1 MTPGLIPP
9 RTPPTA
15 DDYHPPALLANPH
28 VQSVLASSLVR
39 RLIDGRRHHE
49 VLARST
55 ELILD
60 GGDGARLQGFHA
72 RPDRGLEPR
81 GLAVVFHGWEGSAHS
96 AYVLNLSR
104 RLLAEG
110 WEVAR
115 LNFRDHGDT
124 HHLNAEIFHSCR
136 IAEVVGAVK
145 DLACRYPAR
154 PLVAAGF
161 SLGGNFALRVAL
173 RARDHGIP
181 LAGVAAVCPAI
192 HPPNILTAI
201 ERGAPIYNIY
211 FMMQWRESL
220 RRKQALFPDRYAFPP
235 EVFKLSMRELT
246 RFLIENYTEIEGL
259 DAYLNG
265 YSIAGD
271 RLAALDVP
279 AAILTSRDDPIIP
292 VSDFEALTLPPTVRL
307 DITRH
312 GGHCGF
318 IAGWSLRSWA
328 EDWVVARL
336 AEFAGNA
343 PEAPV
348 AIHPRGLIERP
359 APGEPGA

>member
-1 MTPGLIPP
+1 MTAGLTPP

-15 DDYHPPALLANPH
+15 GDYRPPALLANAH
-28 VQSVLASSLVR
+28 VQSVLASSAVR

-55 ELILD
+55 ALILD
-60 GGDGARLQGFHA
+60 GGDGTRLQGFHA
-72 RPDRGLEPR
+72 RPDRGLAPR
-81 GLAVVFHGWEGSAHS
+81 GLAVVFHGWEGSANS

-136 IAEVVGAVK
+136 IDEVVGAVG
-145 DLACRYPAR
+145 DLARRYPAR

-173 RARDHGIP
+173 RAAAAGIP

-201 ERGAPIYNIY
+201 ERGARIYDIY

-220 RRKQALFPDRYAFPP
+220 KRKQALFPGRYAFPP
-235 EVFKLSMRELT
+235 EVYKLSMRELT
-246 RFLIENYTEIEGL
+246 RFLIENFTEFEGL
-259 DAYLNG
+259 DAYLHG

-271 RLAALDVP
+271 RLAALEVP
-279 AAILTSRDDPIIP
+279 AAILTARDDPIIP
-292 VSDFEALTLPPTVRL
+292 VSDFEELVLPSTVRL
-307 DITRH
+307 DIAPH

-318 IAGWSLRSWA
+318 ITGWSLRSWA
-328 EDWVVARL
+328 EDWVAARL
-336 AEFAGNA
+336 AEFAPN
-343 PEAPV
+343 
-348 AIHPRGLIERP
+348 
-359 APGEPGA
+359 APGEPGAMKPEAL

>member
-1 MTPGLIPP
+1 MTGNPMAP

-15 DDYHPPALLANPH
+15 DDYHPPALLANAH
-28 VQSVLASSLVR
+28 VQSVLASSVVR

-60 GGDGARLQGFHA
+60 GGDGVRLQGFHA
-72 RPDRGLEPR
+72 RPDRGTAPR
-81 GLAVVFHGWEGSAHS
+81 GLAVVFHGWEGSANS

-136 IAEVVGAVK
+136 IAEVVGAVG
-145 DLACRYPAR
+145 DLARRVPAR

-173 RARDHGIP
+173 RAPAAGIP

-192 HPPNILTAI
+192 HPPNVLAAL
-201 ERGAPIYNIY
+201 EQGLRIYDVY

-235 EVFKLSMRELT
+235 EVFRLSMRELT
-246 RFLIENYTEIEGL
+246 RYVIERYTEFEGL
-259 DAYLNG
+259 DAYLDG

-271 RLAALDVP
+271 RLAALEVP

-292 VSDFEALTLPPTVRL
+292 VSDFERLALPPTVRL
-307 DITRH
+307 DVTRH

-336 AEFAGNA
+336 AEFARAATGEPDGASA
-343 PEAPV
+343 P
-348 AIHPRGLIERP
+348 P
-359 APGEPGA
+359 AP

>member
-1 MTPGLIPP
+1 MNSGHRPSP
-9 RTPPTA
+9 TPPIA
-15 DDYHPPALLANPH
+15 GDYRPPALLGNAH
-28 VQSVLASSLVR
+28 VQSVLASSAVR

-60 GGDGARLQGFHA
+60 GGDGVRLQGFHA
-72 RPDRGLEPR
+72 RPDRGQPTR
-81 GLAVVFHGWEGSAHS
+81 GLAVVFHGWEGSANS

-104 RLLAEG
+104 RLLSEG

-115 LNFRDHGDT
+115 INFRDHGGT

-136 IAEVVGAVK
+136 IDEVVGAVA
-145 DLACRYPAR
+145 DLARRYPAR
-154 PLVAAGF
+154 PMVAAGF

-173 RARDHGIP
+173 RAPAAGIP
-181 LAGVAAVCPAI
+181 LAGVAAVCPAV

-201 ERGAPIYNIY
+201 EGGSPIYDIY

-220 RRKQALFPDRYAFPP
+220 RRKQRLFPDRYAFPP
-235 EVFKLSMRELT
+235 EVYKLSMRELT
-246 RFLIENYTEIEGL
+246 RFLIENFTEFEGL
-259 DAYLNG
+259 DAYLHG

-271 RLAALDVP
+271 RLAALSIP

-292 VSDFEALTLPPTVRL
+292 VSDFEELVLPPTVRL
-307 DITRH
+307 DVARH

-318 IAGWSLRSWA
+318 ITGWSLRSWA
-328 EDWVVARL
+328 EDWLAARV
-336 AEFAGNA
+336 AEFGGAAGD
-343 PEAPV
+343 
-348 AIHPRGLIERP
+348 
-359 APGEPGA
+359 

>member
-1 MTPGLIPP
+1 VNSGHRPSP
-9 RTPPTA
+9 TPPIA
-15 DDYHPPALLANPH
+15 GDYRPPALLRNAH
-28 VQSVLASSLVR
+28 VQSVLASSAVR

-60 GGDGARLQGFHA
+60 GGDGVRLQGFHA
-72 RPDRGLEPR
+72 RPDRGQPTR
-81 GLAVVFHGWEGSAHS
+81 GLAVVFHGWEGSANS

-115 LNFRDHGDT
+115 INFRDHGGT

-136 IAEVVGAVK
+136 IDEVVGAVA
-145 DLACRYPAR
+145 DLARRYPAR
-154 PLVAAGF
+154 PMIAAGF

-173 RARDHGIP
+173 RAPAAGIP
-181 LAGVAAVCPAI
+181 LAGVAAVCPAV

-201 ERGAPIYNIY
+201 EGGSPIYDIY

-220 RRKQALFPDRYAFPP
+220 RRKQRLFPDRYSFPP
-235 EVFKLSMRELT
+235 EVYKLSMRELT
-246 RFLIENYTEIEGL
+246 RFLIENFTEFDGL
-259 DAYLNG
+259 DAYLHG

-271 RLAALDVP
+271 RLAALEVP

-292 VSDFEALTLPPTVRL
+292 VSDFEELVLPPTVRL
-307 DITRH
+307 DVARH

-318 IAGWSLRSWA
+318 ITGWSLRSWA
-328 EDWVVARL
+328 EDWLAARV
-336 AEFAGNA
+336 AEFG
-343 PEAPV
+343 
-348 AIHPRGLIERP
+348 
-359 APGEPGA
+359 GAVGD

>member
-1 MTPGLIPP
+1 MNSGHRPSP
-9 RTPPTA
+9 TPPIA
-15 DDYHPPALLANPH
+15 GDYRPPALLRNAH
-28 VQSVLASSLVR
+28 VQSVLASSAVR

-60 GGDGARLQGFHA
+60 GGDGVRLQGFHA
-72 RPDRGLEPR
+72 RPDRGQPTR
-81 GLAVVFHGWEGSAHS
+81 GLAVVFHGWEGSANS

-104 RLLAEG
+104 RLLSEG

-115 LNFRDHGDT
+115 INFRDHGGT

-136 IAEVVGAVK
+136 IDEVVGAVA
-145 DLACRYPAR
+145 DLARRYPAR
-154 PLVAAGF
+154 PMVAAGF

-173 RARDHGIP
+173 RAPAAGIP
-181 LAGVAAVCPAI
+181 LAGVAAVCPAV

-201 ERGAPIYNIY
+201 EGGSPIYDIY

-220 RRKQALFPDRYAFPP
+220 RRKQRLFPDRYAFPP
-235 EVFKLSMRELT
+235 EVYKLSMRELT
-246 RFLIENYTEIEGL
+246 RFLIENFTEFEGL
-259 DAYLNG
+259 DAYLHG

-271 RLAALDVP
+271 RLAALSIP

-292 VSDFEALTLPPTVRL
+292 VSDFEELVLPPTVRL
-307 DITRH
+307 DVARH

-318 IAGWSLRSWA
+318 ITGWSLRSWA
-328 EDWVVARL
+328 EDWLAARV
-336 AEFAGNA
+336 AEFGGAAGD
-343 PEAPV
+343 
-348 AIHPRGLIERP
+348 
-359 APGEPGA
+359 

>member
-1 MTPGLIPP
+1 MNSGHRPSP
-9 RTPPTA
+9 TPPIA
-15 DDYHPPALLANPH
+15 GDYRPPALLRNAH
-28 VQSVLASSLVR
+28 VQSVLASSAVR

-60 GGDGARLQGFHA
+60 GGDGVRLQCFHA
-72 RPDRGLEPR
+72 RPDRGQPTR
-81 GLAVVFHGWEGSAHS
+81 GLAVVFHGWEGSANS

-115 LNFRDHGDT
+115 INFRDHGGT

-136 IAEVVGAVK
+136 IDEVVGAVA
-145 DLACRYPAR
+145 DLARRYPAR
-154 PLVAAGF
+154 PMIAAGF

-173 RARDHGIP
+173 RAPAAGIP
-181 LAGVAAVCPAI
+181 LAGVAAVCPAV

-201 ERGAPIYNIY
+201 EGGSPIYDIY

-220 RRKQALFPDRYAFPP
+220 KRKQRLFPDRYAFPP
-235 EVFKLSMRELT
+235 EVYKLSMRELT
-246 RFLIENYTEIEGL
+246 RFLIENFTEFEGL
-259 DAYLNG
+259 DAYLHG

-271 RLAALDVP
+271 RLAALSIP

-292 VSDFEALTLPPTVRL
+292 VSDFEELVLPPTVRL
-307 DITRH
+307 DVARH

-318 IAGWSLRSWA
+318 ITGWSLRSWA
-328 EDWVVARL
+328 EDWLAARV
-336 AEFAGNA
+336 AEFG
-343 PEAPV
+343 
-348 AIHPRGLIERP
+348 
-359 APGEPGA
+359 GAVGD

>member
-1 MTPGLIPP
+1 MSGPP
-9 RTPPTA
+9 MPA
-15 DDYHPPALLANPH
+15 DYRPPALLRNAH
-28 VQSVLASSLVR
+28 VQSVLASSAVR

-60 GGDGARLQGFHA
+60 GGDGVRLQGFHA
-72 RPDRGLEPR
+72 PPDRGQPTR

-136 IAEVVGAVK
+136 IDEVVGAVA
-145 DLACRYPAR
+145 DLAARYPAR
-154 PLVAAGF
+154 PMVAAGF

-173 RARDHGIP
+173 RAPAAGIP

-192 HPPNILTAI
+192 HPPNILAAI
-201 ERGAPIYNIY
+201 ESGSPIYDIY

-220 RRKQALFPDRYAFPP
+220 RRKQALFPERYRFPP
-235 EVFKLSMRELT
+235 EVFRLSMRELT
-246 RFLIENYTEIEGL
+246 RFLIENFTEFEGL
-259 DAYLNG
+259 DAYLDG

-271 RLAALDVP
+271 RLAALELP

-292 VSDFEALTLPPTVRL
+292 VSDFETLVLPKHVRL
-307 DITRH
+307 DITPH

-318 IAGWSLRSWA
+318 ITGWSLRSWA
-328 EDWVVARL
+328 EDWLSARV
-336 AEFAGNA
+336 AEFGAAAGD
-343 PEAPV
+343 
-348 AIHPRGLIERP
+348 
-359 APGEPGA
+359 